1 MKSKWIKRTAICLAA
16 ALAFSGCGAKN
27 VVSVEPEIAGE
38 ITTITFFGNKYEPEN
53 VRVIEEIISDFM
65 VENPDI
71 RVSYESLKGSDYYVA
86 LEKRLAAGK
95 GDDVFMVNHDTLLTL
110 EAGGRVAELTQ
121 LALTAGYTEQMLDQ
135 MTDGG
140 KIFWLPTT
148 VSAFGLYCNLDLL
161 KAHGQQVPETLA
173 EWKAVCDYFVAQG
186 ITPVVAN
193 NDISLKTLA
202 IGAGFCEA
210 YQDGTAPQAF
220 ARLNRGE
227 EQLSAFLGAGFSLV
241 KEFIDKGYVDAE
253 KALNTKKTSSDLAEF
268 VQGKAPFMLTG
279 AWAAGRLK
287 EMAPGSR
294 FEVTPLPVLEEGA
307 LLVLNAD
314 TRLGLNAAS
323 PNQEAALKFI
333 EYFIRPENIE
343 KFADQ
348 QCSFS
353 PLNEKSEPS
362 LKELRPLLA
371 CYEDGPTV
379 IGTDGRLELQIW
391 ELTAQATQKLLA
403 GEPLQQVMQWMDQQA
418 AAESGGAE

>member
-1 MKSKWIKRTAICLAA
+1 
-16 ALAFSGCGAKN
+16 
-27 VVSVEPEIAGE
+27 
-38 ITTITFFGNKYEPEN
+38 
-53 VRVIEEIISDFM
+53 
-65 VENPDI
+65 
-71 RVSYESLKGSDYYVA
+71 
-86 LEKRLAAGK
+86 
-95 GDDVFMVNHDTLLTL
+95 
-110 EAGGRVAELTQ
+110 
-121 LALTAGYTEQMLDQ
+121 

-202 IGAGFCEA
+202 IGVGFCEA
-210 YQDGTAPQAF
+210 YQDGTAPQTF
-220 ARLNRGE
+220 ARLNKGE
-227 EQLSAFLGAGFSLV
+227 EQLSAFLGDGFSLV

-253 KALNTKKTSSDLAEF
+253 KTLNTKKTSGDLAEF

-287 EMAPGSR
+287 EMAPGFR
-294 FEVTPLPVLEEGA
+294 FEVTALPVLEEGA

-391 ELTAQATQKLLA
+391 ELTAEATQKLLA
-403 GEPLQQVMQWMDQQA
+403 GEPLQQVMQWMDKQA
-418 AAESGGAE
+418 AAESEGAE